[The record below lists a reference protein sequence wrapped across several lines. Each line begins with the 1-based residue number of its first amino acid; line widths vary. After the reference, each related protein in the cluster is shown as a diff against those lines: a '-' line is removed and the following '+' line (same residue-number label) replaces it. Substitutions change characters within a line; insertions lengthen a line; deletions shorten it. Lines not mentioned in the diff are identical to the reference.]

1 MLILLAKYA
10 DWLIPMLG
18 GVLSLW
24 LLIAII
30 RVYNNCKKLE
40 IHLDELLANSESTRI
55 KLNNVYAELYKLLG
69 KYSIHESDI
78 LKDISAGQSNIQLLA
93 TQYPQLK
100 ADVIFQNASNSW
112 SALYAELQNCMVIY
126 NQIVTQYN
134 TYVTNFPRVLACL
147 LIGRKIRKHGKIM

>member
-10 DWLIPMLG
+10 DWFVPVLG

-40 IHLDELLANSESTRI
+40 ILLDELLANSESTRI

-78 LKDISAGQSNIQLLA
+78 LKYISAGQSNMQLLA

-112 SALYAELQNCMVIY
+112 STLYDELQNCMVIY
-126 NQIVTQYN
+126 NQIVTEYN
-134 TYVTNFPRVLACL
+134 TYVTNFPRVIVCR